1 MKPGEQGVLYSR
13 LFGTELSHAYT
24 EGLTVIWPWNI
35 MYIYDV
41 RAQQVQDKFQ
51 VLSKD
56 GLAIAVEISIR
67 FHPIRHSLPFV
78 HVEIGPDYVTKVGSS
93 S

>member
-1 MKPGEQGVLYSR
+1 
-13 LFGTELSHAYT
+13 
-24 EGLTVIWPWNI
+24 